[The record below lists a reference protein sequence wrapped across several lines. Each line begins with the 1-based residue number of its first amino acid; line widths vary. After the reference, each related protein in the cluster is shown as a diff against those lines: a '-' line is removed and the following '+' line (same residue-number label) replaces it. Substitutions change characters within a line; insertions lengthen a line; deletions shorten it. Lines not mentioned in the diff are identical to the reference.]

1 MKNKTVFNH
10 QTPEEPGGSS
20 TGNPSQQNHQ
30 VDGSERRGRKRGSGE
45 QILHTAYHGAAYKF
59 FKQQQWDVW
68 YEEFVQSANPDGS
81 LKYPTAGTLAQE
93 KGKTFKER
101 KWIRAAIGPKPVL
114 EGKRKNPIIPWLG
127 DWQQRRIQGSWFG
140 TEKALALSTVIEE
153 RRNGLEAARAA
164 AELDVEWLERLTG
177 LAHQLDNYYLGQA
190 FLPSLSYQE
199 NAKRMKDYLKHL
211 SVIFQMHH
219 TATVD
224 YLHCHGVHRDHVSI
238 LAEMT
243 LVSIVARADAQETGL
258 KSVDH
263 LEKELKEIA
272 TQYKAAKLQER
283 LQAAEEGKPVNDNPI
298 RNKVAFD
305 MSDMIV
311 RKAELFKMPLPGG
324 EITLPEADLEDAGAM
339 TDAPGQTESVDSSE
353 PEE

>member
-1 MKNKTVFNH
+1 
-10 QTPEEPGGSS
+10 
-20 TGNPSQQNHQ
+20 
-30 VDGSERRGRKRGSGE
+30 
-45 QILHTAYHGAAYKF
+45 L
-59 FKQQQWDVW
+59 
-68 YEEFVQSANPDGS
+68 
-81 LKYPTAGTLAQE
+81 
-93 KGKTFKER
+93 KER

-140 TEKALALSTVIEE
+140 TEKAMALSTVIEE

-177 LAHQLDNYYLGQA
+177 LAHQVDNYYLGQA
-190 FLPSLSYQE
+190 FLPSLPYQE

-243 LVSIVARADAQETGL
+243 SVSMVARADAQETGL
-258 KSVDH
+258 KSVDD

-272 TQYKAAKLQER
+272 TQYKVAKLQGR
-283 LQAAEEGKPVNDNPI
+283 LQAAEEGKPVNDNSI
-298 RNKVAFD
+298 GNKVVFD

-324 EITLPEADLEDAGAM
+324 EITLPELDLEDAGAM
-339 TDAPGQTESVDSSE
+339 TDAPGQTEAVSSE